1 MPIHITRA
9 AYSAAVGV
17 TKATTGARLRTLP
30 YTDETNARQYHLA
43 SVLPTVRLSERGCTP
58 ALFAAATEE
67 PGAMFVGEG
76 VLPICHRLIEW
87 LDSKQRARFYKTQ
100 VDFSHELVRGLQ
112 TSSIFEHLDCLRLKL
127 VLVPGI
133 LRFVVLNDPKNLP
146 DFKSAF
152 TLQWAIVNARFEPIF
167 EEMETV

>member
-9 AYSAAVGV
+9 AYSATVGV
-17 TKATTGARLRTLP
+17 NKVTTGARLRTLP
-30 YTDETNARQYHLA
+30 YTGEHSRQYHLA

-87 LDSKQRARFYKTQ
+87 LDASQRARLFKVQ
-100 VDFSHELVRGLQ
+100 VGFTEALVRGLQ
-112 TSSIFEHLDCLRLKL
+112 TSSIFEHLDSLRLKL
-127 VLVPGI
+127 LLHPGI
-133 LRFVVLNDPKNLP
+133 LRFVVLGDDKNLP
-146 DFKSAF
+146 NFKSAF
-152 TLQWAIVNARFEPIF
+152 TLQWAIVNSRFEAIF
-167 EEMETV
+167 EELETV